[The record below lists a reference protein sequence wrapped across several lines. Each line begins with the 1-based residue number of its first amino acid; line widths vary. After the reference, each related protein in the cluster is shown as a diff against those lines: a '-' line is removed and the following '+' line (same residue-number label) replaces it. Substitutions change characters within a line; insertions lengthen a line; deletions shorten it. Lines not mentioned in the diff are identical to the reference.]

1 MRKDESLELLT
12 AALTATAA
20 SWAVV
25 RGAQNVFRRR
35 AVGARLAQ
43 LEVTLPL
50 EVDHLPPRLQGL
62 VRGARATRRVLETPL
77 SRLLSAGSWRFA
89 DFDMAVTEAR
99 RTLWDWMCGLQGL
112 GAADYALLRE
122 LRLDPRPLR
131 GLLYAPGVFERGE
144 DVFATALPAPN
155 VEHVVESLCSA
166 IEHLRRFEVA
176 LLSYRPDP
184 YR

>member
-1 MRKDESLELLT
+1 M
-12 AALTATAA
+12 
-20 SWAVV
+20 
-25 RGAQNVFRRR
+25 FRRR